1 MKLLHEDIRDSL
13 EQAGQK
19 ACGYMNCKLFVQ
31 TVTGVPKLDEL
42 PSRPFRSI
50 GDLTTG
56 DVLKWGTGTHW
67 AIYLGNGDIMEVEE
81 WGAESRIIPFEEVV
95 DEMDPPDMVFSTAV
109 PQRET
114 LLREYIRQDLEK
126 AKKMKLLR
134 EYIVELDSNPQHLY
148 LSETMLHEGLDPGM
162 VKDGIQFIVAGAAE
176 YGLGA
181 VTLPAAGAGLAVGP
195 TVETIVDSLFATEE
209 VAGTVS
215 AVANIG
221 SKLGQYG
228 ELWDEAR
235 SAYGDDLAVYYQT
248 LVKIVRQAL
257 DDLGEKAEEKVEEI
271 ADKLAAA
278 IKKLISRLV
287 GALKAGI
294 KIIIPDA
301 TIGLAATKAFEEVL
315 EALSENAFDLLS
327 GAISKVKMLKDFV
340 SDPSIAV
347 NFFKDVFTQVIELMF
362 DAAKKLEDMSWVK
375 AMLAAG
381 PAGGAA
387 LKKLGP
393 AGLEKAAKVIKDKM
407 PSILEIIDS
416 VLTVLVPTVITAV
429 GLHQVLLRGDWK
441 KEGSNGGGEVEKEKL
456 AASYNTRDNALLRR
470 YIKELM

>member
-1 MKLLHEDIRDSL
+1 
-13 EQAGQK
+13 
-19 ACGYMNCKLFVQ
+19 
-31 TVTGVPKLDEL
+31 
-42 PSRPFRSI
+42 
-50 GDLTTG
+50 
-56 DVLKWGTGTHW
+56 
-67 AIYLGNGDIMEVEE
+67 
-81 WGAESRIIPFEEVV
+81 
-95 DEMDPPDMVFSTAV
+95 
-109 PQRET
+109 
-114 LLREYIRQDLEK
+114 
-126 AKKMKLLR
+126 MKLLR
-134 EYIVELDSNPQHLY
+134 EYILDLDSNPQHLY
-148 LSETMLHEGLDPGM
+148 LSETMLHEGLDAGI
-162 VKDGIQFIVAGAAE
+162 VKDGIQFIVSGAAE

-195 TVETIVDSLFATEE
+195 TVETIVDSLFAAEE

-235 SAYGDDLAVYYQT
+235 SAYGSDLTAYYQT

-257 DDLGEKAEEKVEEI
+257 DDLGEKAEDKVEEL
-271 ADKLAAA
+271 ADKLASA
-278 IKKLISRLV
+278 IEKLISRLV

-301 TIGLAATKAFEEVL
+301 TIGLAAAKAFEEGL

-327 GAISKVKMLKDFV
+327 SAVSKVKMLKDFV

-347 NFFKDVFTQVIELMF
+347 SFFKDVFTQVVELMF

-375 AMLAAG
+375 AVLAAG

-416 VLTVLVPTVITAV
+416 VLTVLIPTAITAV
-429 GLHQVLLRGDWK
+429 GLYQILLRGDWK
-441 KEGSNGGGEVEKEKL
+441 KEDSGDDGEEKERL
-456 AASYNTRDNALLRR
+456 VASYNTRDNALLRR
-470 YIKELM
+470 YIRRILKEAISQPESKSISDWRQIK